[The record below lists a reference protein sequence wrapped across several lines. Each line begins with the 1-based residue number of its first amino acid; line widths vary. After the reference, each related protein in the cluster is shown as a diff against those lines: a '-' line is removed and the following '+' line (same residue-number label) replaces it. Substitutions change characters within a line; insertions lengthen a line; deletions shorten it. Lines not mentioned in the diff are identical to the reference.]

1 LTSGDASWPSQQPV
15 LTDGVVAL
23 RGFRPE
29 DTAEVY
35 RACQDSEIQH
45 FTQVPVPY
53 LPEHAAGWVSAN
65 AALWAE
71 TRTANFAVTE
81 ARTSRFLGVVGI
93 IGADHALRQAGVG
106 YWAAPW
112 GRGRGM
118 TTRAVCLASDW
129 ALTEGGLQRLQAEVE
144 QTNPASTRVIELAGF
159 SRADMPVVQEE
170 LKGSSRTFVVWEK
183 RDESGATTQV

>member
-1 LTSGDASWPSQQPV
+1 LTSGDTRWPSQQPV
-15 LTDGVVAL
+15 LTDGVVIL

-53 LPEHAAGWVSAN
+53 LQEHAAGWVSAN
-65 AALWAE
+65 AVLWAE
-71 TRTANFAVTE
+71 AHTANFAVAE
-81 ARTSRFLGVVGI
+81 QRTTGFLGVVGI
-93 IGADHALRQAGVG
+93 IGADHTLGQAGVG
-106 YWAAPW
+106 YWTAQW

-118 TTRAVCLASDW
+118 MTRAVRLASDW

-144 QTNPASTRVIELAGF
+144 QTNPASTRVIESAGF
-159 SRADMPVVQEE
+159 SRADMPVVQQE
-170 LKGSSRTFVVWEK
+170 LKGSLRTFVVWEK
-183 RDESGATTQV
+183 RDQSGATTQV

>member
-1 LTSGDASWPSQQPV
+1 MRRGRANSPV
-15 LTDGVVAL
+15 LTDGVVTL
-23 RGFRPE
+23 QGLRPE

-35 RACQDSEIQH
+35 CACQDSEIQH
-45 FTQVPVPY
+45 FTQVHVPY
-53 LPEHAAGWVSAN
+53 LPEHAAGWVSSH

-71 TRTANFAVTE
+71 ALTANFAVTE
-81 ARTSRFLGVVGI
+81 ARTSGFLGVVGI

-106 YWAAPW
+106 YWTAPW
-112 GRGRGM
+112 ERGRGM

-159 SRADMPVVQEE
+159 SRADMPEVQEE

-183 RDESGATTQV
+183 RDQSGATTQV